1 MPNALPATVN
11 VVAAVGS
18 IWSYTYTITNADGV
32 TPANLTGKTFE
43 FAIRRSV
50 YDTGTPLVSVN
61 TASSTSLGTITVNTT
76 TAAVQVMLTP
86 AATLILKN
94 GGGPYALWMDPNLS
108 DATTVV
114 VGQFYCNPV
123 TNP

>member
-18 IWSYTYTITNADGV
+18 VWSYTYTITNADG
-32 TPANLTGKTFE
+32 TPANITTKTFE

-61 TASSTSLGTITVNTT
+61 SSSSTSLGTIVVNTA
-76 TAAVQVMLTP
+76 TAAVQVNLTP
-86 AATLILKN
+86 AATLAIKN
-94 GGGPYALWMDPNLS
+94 GGGPYTLWMDPNLS
-108 DATTVV
+108 DATAVV